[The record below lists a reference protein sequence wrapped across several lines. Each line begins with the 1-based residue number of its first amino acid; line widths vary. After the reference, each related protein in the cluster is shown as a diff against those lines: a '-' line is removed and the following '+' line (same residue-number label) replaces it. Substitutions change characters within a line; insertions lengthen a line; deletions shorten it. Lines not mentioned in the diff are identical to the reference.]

1 MKTKY
6 NIENT
11 INLDTNPCF
20 NSEDTYPDFQE
31 DLIKFK
37 THLKGNELLTVYTSK
52 KNIPFKLKRVF
63 LTGNV
68 SKKSKRGSHAHKRTS
83 QIFICL
89 YGKIN
94 IRCFDGKK
102 TKLFKLKNQSL
113 GIYIPPTIW
122 YDTLYESSKN
132 SIMVLTNTRYSKRDY
147 ILTKKKYLEFR
158 RKNQ

>member
-1 MKTKY
+1 MKLNFLKFLAFWY
-6 NIENT
+6 HQ
-11 INLDTNPCF
+11 
-20 NSEDTYPDFQE
+20 NSTVKKHFEF
-31 DLIKFK
+31 
-37 THLKGNELLTVYTSK
+37 LLNDYTSK
-52 KNIPFKLKRVF
+52 KNIPFNLKRVF

-68 SKKSKRGSHAHKRTS
+68 SKKSKRGSHAHKKTS

-122 YDTLYESSKN
+122 YDTLYEGSKN
-132 SIMVLTNTRYSKRDY
+132 SIMVLTNTKYSKRDY

-158 RKNQ
+158 KKNRWRYQIQ

>member
-1 MKTKY
+1 MFSLKDVY
-6 NIENT
+6 
-11 INLDTNPCF
+11 
-20 NSEDTYPDFQE
+20 
-31 DLIKFK
+31 LIKFK
-37 THLKGNELLTVYTSK
+37 THLKGSELLTDYTSK
-52 KNIPFKLKRVF
+52 KNIPFNLKRVF

-68 SKKSKRGSHAHKRTS
+68 SKKSKRGSHAHRKTS

-122 YDTLYESSKN
+122 YDTLYEGSKN
-132 SIMVLTNTRYSKRDY
+132 SIMVLTNTKYSKRDY